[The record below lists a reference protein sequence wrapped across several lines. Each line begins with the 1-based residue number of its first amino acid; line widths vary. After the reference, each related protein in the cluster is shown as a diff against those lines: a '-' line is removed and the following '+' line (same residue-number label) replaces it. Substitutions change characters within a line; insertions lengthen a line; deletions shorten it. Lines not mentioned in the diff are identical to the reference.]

1 MRTRAGFTLALAAA
15 VISGFAV
22 FTHSYGGAIITAL
35 LQAGVQGTAFPQW
48 PGTALVL
55 AGAAIVGLAAIRKPR
70 TALVEVR

>member
-1 MRTRAGFTLALAAA
+1 
-15 VISGFAV
+15 
-22 FTHSYGGAIITAL
+22 
-35 LQAGVQGTAFPQW
+35 VQGTAFPQW